1 MNDIIHVDGG
11 ELYDN
16 EELDNVIEEASKKKY
31 QMSYMVHY
39 TMNLVGM
46 RYVTYE
52 QGQLLYQMG
61 ESKFKQL
68 ARDARA
74 VAKVN
79 KKVLVNTELFEK
91 HLDTFL
97 IGNGGW

>member
-1 MNDIIHVDGG
+1 MICHREENTHDDKNLLEILKAMNQ
-11 ELYDN
+11 
-16 EELDNVIEEASKKKY
+16 LDY
-31 QMSYMVHY
+31 Y

>member
-1 MNDIIHVDGG
+1 M
-11 ELYDN
+11 
-16 EELDNVIEEASKKKY
+16 
-31 QMSYMVHY
+31 
-39 TMNLVGM
+39 
-46 RYVTYE
+46 TYE